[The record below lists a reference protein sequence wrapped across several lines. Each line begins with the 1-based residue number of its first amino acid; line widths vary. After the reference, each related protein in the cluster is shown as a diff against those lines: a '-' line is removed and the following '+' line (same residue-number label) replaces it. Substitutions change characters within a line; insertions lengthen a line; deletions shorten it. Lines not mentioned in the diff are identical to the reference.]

1 MTLMMFYAAN
11 AGYKRSLRLWK
22 DGQFEKEGKVDV
34 QLACVKGGAKVRRGA
49 GRTKSAAPS
58 ERLAENVCRMA
69 ASVAARMDIRQEAPR
84 CTATWING
92 LTFVAAFW
100 SKV

>member
-1 MTLMMFYAAN
+1 MEYEELT
-11 AGYKRSLRLWK
+11 
-22 DGQFEKEGKVDV
+22 EKIIGCAFRVYN
-34 QLACVKGGAKVRRGA
+34 VKGGAKVRRVA